1 MIVVTGAS
9 RGLGYAICKRLD
21 ELDIPICGLARNT
34 DGLSFK
40 NYSCDVS
47 SYEEVKSV
55 SKKLK
60 TQGITISGLINTAG
74 IASMNL
80 ALTTPEHV
88 TRKIIET
95 NLLGTI
101 FCCQLLSPLIIR
113 NKGGVIINFSTVA
126 VPIGLKG
133 ESVYVASKA
142 GVEGFSKSFA
152 REMSDF
158 NINVNCIAPGPIDT
172 DLIKGVSDKLISKV
186 IQKQVIPKKF
196 TAEDICNLVEMLI
209 GKKSKSL
216 SGQVFYVGG
225 I

>member
-9 RGLGYAICKRLD
+9 RGIGRAICDRLNS
-21 ELDIPICGLARNT
+21 LNISFCGLARNA
-34 DGLSFK
+34 DSLSFK
-40 NYSCDVS
+40 SYSCDVS
-47 SYEEVKSV
+47 SYEQVKAV
-55 SKKLK
+55 SKTLK
-60 TQGITISGLINTAG
+60 KEENSISGLINTAG

-80 ALTTPEHV
+80 ALTTPESV
-88 TRKIIET
+88 TRKIVET

-101 FCCQLLSPLIIR
+101 FCCQLFSPLMIR
-113 NKGGVIINFSTVA
+113 NKGGTIINFSTLA

-158 NINVNCIAPGPIDT
+158 DINVNCIAPGPIDT
-172 DLIKGVSDKLISKV
+172 DLIKGVSDNLISKV
-186 IQKQVIPKKF
+186 IERQVITRKF
-196 TAEDICNLVEMLI
+196 STNDICNLVEMLI
-209 GKKSKSL
+209 DKKSKSL